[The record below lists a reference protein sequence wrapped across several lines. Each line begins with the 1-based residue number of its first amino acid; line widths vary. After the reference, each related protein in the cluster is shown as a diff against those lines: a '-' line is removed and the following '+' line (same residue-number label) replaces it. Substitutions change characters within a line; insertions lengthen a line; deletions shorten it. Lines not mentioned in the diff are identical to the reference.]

1 MVRLAVV
8 GCGHWGK
15 NLVRNFADLGALA
28 GLVDENPD
36 RAQSMAAAYD
46 VPVLD
51 FETACDHPE
60 LDALVISAPAVTH
73 CDLSRRALLAGKHV
87 FVEKPVAMTLDE
99 AETLVEVV
107 KSSGKILMVGHLLR
121 YHPAFEK
128 LSEICAAGKLGELRY
143 VYSNRLNLGKLR
155 TEENIL
161 WSFAPHDI
169 SMILA
174 LFGGEPVD
182 VEAVA
187 HSYVTPGIADVT
199 TTHLRFKNDA
209 AAHIHV
215 SWLHPFKEQRL
226 VVIGD
231 KAMAVFDDG
240 LDWSDKVKVYSHRI
254 DVRDGVLGTNKADA
268 ETVPLERAEPLR
280 FECQHFLDCVSG
292 GIEPLTN
299 LQEGMRVLRVLN
311 LAQQQI
317 NYSNRETRS

>member
-15 NLVRNFADLGALA
+15 NLVRNFSELGALA
-28 GLVDENPD
+28 GVVDDNPD
-36 RAQSMAAAYD
+36 IVQAMAQTYG

-51 FETACDHPE
+51 FQAACDDPE

-73 CDLSRRALLAGKHV
+73 CGLSRRALLAGKHV
-87 FVEKPVAMTLDE
+87 FVEKPVAMTLEE
-99 AETLVEVV
+99 AEKLVEVV
-107 KSSGKILMVGHLLR
+107 ESSGKILMVGHLLR

-128 LSEICAAGKLGELRY
+128 LSEMCAAGELGELRY

-174 LFGGEPVD
+174 LFGDEPVD
-182 VEAVA
+182 VSAEA
-187 HSYVTPGIADVT
+187 HGYVTPGIADVT
-199 TTHLRFKNDA
+199 TTHLRFENGA

-240 LDWSDKVKVYSHRI
+240 LDWSEKLRVYSHRI
-254 DVRDGVLGTNKADA
+254 DVRDGVPGTNKADA
-268 ETVPLERAEPLR
+268 EAVPLPSAEPLK
-280 FECQHFLDCVSG
+280 FECQHFLDCVTDG
-292 GIEPLTN
+292 AEPLTN
-299 LQEGMRVLRVLN
+299 LQEGMRVLRVLD
-311 LAQQQI
+311 LAQQHI
-317 NYSNRETRS
+317 NCSNGERRS